1 MKVDLSISWALGQ
14 IVPKTVDSRLLSC
27 LVAVN
32 EAGSLSAAARRAG
45 LSYRHLWGLLQTWEQ
60 QCGAP
65 LVEMQRG
72 RGAHL
77 APLGSALLQ
86 AQQRIDTQLAP
97 QLEQLASQTSQRLTE
112 SIHSNQSGTVNI
124 VASHDL
130 GLAVL
135 QQQLLTQAAVRV
147 NLQTQ
152 GSLDSLRQ
160 LAAGHCDLAG
170 FHVSQPLLGTH
181 HLQPLHNILDAR
193 HYGLIRLLT
202 RCQGLMV
209 SAGNPLGLTH
219 LKDVANKHARF
230 INRQPGSGT
239 RLLVDELLEQSALD
253 PSAIEGYANEE
264 FTHLAVAAM
273 VASGAADAGFGIEA
287 AARQFN
293 LEFTATVTEQY
304 WLAFNILRMPDST
317 KRSLIAVLQSEDF
330 QEQIQKLPGY
340 DPKGAGDLVSVEQ
353 AFSEGKHS

>member
-1 MKVDLSISWALGQ
+1 MKVNLSISWALGQ
-14 IVPKTVDSRLLSC
+14 SVPKTVDSRLLSC
-27 LVAVN
+27 LVAIS

-60 QCGAP
+60 QCGGP
-65 LVEMQRG
+65 LVQMQRG
-72 RGAHL
+72 RGAQL
-77 APLGSALLQ
+77 APLGGALLQ
-86 AQQRIDTQLAP
+86 AQQRIETQLAP
-97 QLEQLASQTSQRLTE
+97 QLEQLASQTSQQLTE
-112 SIHSNQSGTVNI
+112 SLDANQAKTINI
-124 VASHDL
+124 IASHDL

-135 QQQLLTQAAVRV
+135 QQGLLSHAGVRV
-147 NLQTQ
+147 NIQTQ

-170 FHVSQPLLGTH
+170 FHVSRPLLGTL
-181 HLQPLHNILDAR
+181 HLEPLQNTLDPR
-193 HYGLIRLLT
+193 HFGLIRLLT
-202 RCQGLMV
+202 RRQGLMV

-219 LKDVANKHARF
+219 LQDVATKQARF

-239 RLLVDELLEQSALD
+239 RLLVDELLEQSAVD
-253 PSAIEGYANEE
+253 SSAIRGYANEE

-304 WLAFNILRMPDST
+304 WLAFNTLRMPDTT
-317 KRSLIAVLQSEDF
+317 KRNLIAVLQSEDF
-330 QEQIQKLPGY
+330 QEQIENLPGY
-340 DPKGAGDLVSVEQ
+340 DPHGAGDLVPLVQ
-353 AFSEGKHS
+353 AFTQG